1 MKTNSLLNFV
11 APLLLAGAVVASAQS
26 DEPQGI
32 PIGSLDA
39 LQSVVITGAKADL
52 EWKISYPVHNFN
64 ETDATVRA
72 QFITCAIGTRAT
84 IRFGTQIT
92 GGSYEEFYN
101 GVGEEHPDYT
111 LSPEAIISEN
121 IVEAGKEIDFLARH
135 GSSRVT
141 SHGGWVSTAFDD
153 QAAQIIEVH
162 RGDVVP
168 AVPPVRG
175 QRSVAEILAPYS
187 ENGIVTIGEN
197 QRILLFEVF
206 TDDLEH
212 NSFDLQDLVILISF
226 DQVSLDDL

>member
-1 MKTNSLLNFV
+1 MKLNCTSKIFALSFALV
-11 APLLLAGAVVASAQS
+11 SSALAA
-26 DEPQGI
+26 DEQEQQ
-32 PIGSLDA
+32 PIGSLEA
-39 LQSVVITGAKADL
+39 LRSQVITGETVGL
-52 EWKISYPVHNFN
+52 QWKISYPVHNFN
-64 ETDATVRA
+64 QTDATVRV
-72 QFITCAIGTRAT
+72 QFITCAIGPRST

-101 GVGEEHPDYT
+101 GVSEEHPDYA
-111 LSPEAIISEN
+111 LSPETIISEN
-121 IVEAGKEIDFLARH
+121 AVEAGKEIDFLARH
-135 GSSRVT
+135 ANSRIT
-141 SHGGWVSTAFDD
+141 SHGGWVSSAFDD

-168 AVPPVRG
+168 DVPPVRG

-212 NSFDLQDLVILISF
+212 NSFDLQDLVLLVSH
-226 DQVSLDDL
+226 DQISLDEL